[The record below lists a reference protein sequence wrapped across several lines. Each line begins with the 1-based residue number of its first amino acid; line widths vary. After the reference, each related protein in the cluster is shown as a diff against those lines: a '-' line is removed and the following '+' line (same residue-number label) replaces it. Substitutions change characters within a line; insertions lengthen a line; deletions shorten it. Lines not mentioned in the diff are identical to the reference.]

1 MNAVFRNSAHDAT
14 ETSIPVFWVSK
25 RLSVFIVPSGA
36 VSHEEAFADFD
47 NRRVA
52 VVPFVKISPCRRKYG
67 TPKFRVHAR
76 IPSVISC
83 PNFPS
88 SFKFSA
94 AGKEDGI
101 TAFEAF
107 NVSVAVLNCPTE
119 EPCLEGEMR
128 VIRVVQDMELIHVP
142 KAP

>member
-1 MNAVFRNSAHDAT
+1 MK
-14 ETSIPVFWVSK
+14 K
-25 RLSVFIVPSGA
+25 R
-36 VSHEEAFADFD
+36 
-47 NRRVA
+47 
-52 VVPFVKISPCRRKYG
+52 
-67 TPKFRVHAR
+67 
-76 IPSVISC
+76 
-83 PNFPS
+83 S
-88 SFKFSA
+88 SFKFFA

-119 EPCLEGEMR
+119 EPCLEWEMR